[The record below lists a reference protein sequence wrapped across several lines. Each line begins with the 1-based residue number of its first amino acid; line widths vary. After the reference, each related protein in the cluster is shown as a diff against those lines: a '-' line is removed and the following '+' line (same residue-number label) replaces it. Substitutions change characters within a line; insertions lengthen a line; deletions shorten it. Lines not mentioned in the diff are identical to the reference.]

1 VTKPVYHLCVVGAP
15 IEPTKT
21 VNFQIINIAYVWFH
35 SDMSDGGGVVV
46 SSNTEVLKL
55 DFTGDNPLAQTCR
68 FTKDQKWVK
77 LPLESS

>member
-1 VTKPVYHLCVVGAP
+1 VTKPVYHLCIVGVP

-21 VNFQIINIAYVWFH
+21 EKFQIYNIAYVWFH
-35 SDMSDGGGVVV
+35 SYTSGSGGVVV
-46 SSNTEVLKL
+46 SSDTEVLKL
-55 DFTGDNPLAQTCR
+55 DFTGDNPPAQTCR